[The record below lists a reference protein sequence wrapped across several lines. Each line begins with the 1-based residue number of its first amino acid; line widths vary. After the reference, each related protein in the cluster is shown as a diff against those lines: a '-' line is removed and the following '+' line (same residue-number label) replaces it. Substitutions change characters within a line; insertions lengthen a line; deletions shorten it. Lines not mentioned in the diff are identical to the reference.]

1 MMTAQRP
8 PEMVS
13 THWRSGEYR
22 TGPGTSDATQ
32 RGGRLIA
39 RYRAVA
45 GSPLAVMRSTGQQLP
60 YELGEG
66 LLDRAAVHLVGQLVV
81 RRRLGVDDDHA
92 RAGVGGHLGQAR
104 NGLHRERRADRHEH
118 LARGRGLDG

>member
-22 TGPGTSDATQ
+22 TGPGTSDANQ

-39 RYRAVA
+39 RYR
-45 GSPLAVMRSTGQQLP
+45 GSWGPLAVSRSTGQQLP

-66 LLDRAAVHLVGQLVV
+66 LLDRAAVHLVGQPVV
-81 RRRLGVDDDHA
+81 RRRLGVDDNHA
-92 RAGVGGHLGQAR
+92 RAGVGCHLGEAR
-104 NGLHRERRADRHEH
+104 RGLHRQRRADAVR
-118 LARGRGLDG
+118 